1 MSSENDVPLGD
12 EARRYYERQF
22 GERIRQVRKRGGTPP
37 SPGGSKEDE
46 YAGTAL
52 ILGVICIITR
62 IILFG
67 ASTDSS
73 EPSYSSKP
81 SPPPGFKADFQKEQA
96 KR

>member
-22 GERIRQVRKRGGTPP
+22 GERIRQVRKRGGT
-37 SPGGSKEDE
+37 SPNVGSKRDE
-46 YAGTAL
+46 GAGTVVV
-52 ILGVICIITR
+52 LGVIF
-62 IILFG
+62 ILINIML
-67 ASTDSS
+67 AVARTDSS
-73 EPSYSSKP
+73 EPSYSYKR